1 MPGSSQESAKRKEKI
16 FSFAA
21 CRIRKASYLCNPK
34 QNEGCWHPKQMAP
47 DRKGEK
53 SFGQKKKNAEL
64 WQPQQRVINKRAAG
78 SFKLDTREPK
88 EGEELLILRCFRKKR
103 QSLRLWKDSEK
114 NLKKFFLRYCKKE
127 KSSYLCTPETKET
140 VFRLLQKRKQ
150 HPTISSAAGWW
161 LLNQQKRKAFGKFKK
176 FFE

>member
-1 MPGSSQESAKRKEKI
+1 MQIQEKTSASVFAKPRLIPIFALPIRKSGKVARQGLQAVLLKTQSPEQLLLTGNFPLDWLCYIPGLSQESAKRKEKI

-103 QSLRLWKDSEK
+103 QSLRL
-114 NLKKFFLRYCKKE
+114 
-127 KSSYLCTPETKET
+127 
-140 VFRLLQKRKQ
+140 
-150 HPTISSAAGWW
+150 
-161 LLNQQKRKAFGKFKK
+161 
-176 FFE
+176 

>member
-1 MPGSSQESAKRKEKI
+1 MLTPCRKQ
-16 FSFAA
+16 
-21 CRIRKASYLCNPK
+21 KASYLCNPK

-150 HPTISSAAGWW
+150 HPNHIISSRLVTVKPTEA
-161 LLNQQKRKAFGKFKK
+161 LAFGKFKK